1 MYAANRAKKA
11 GLKVFT
17 PADVDRVPAVI
28 DFIQPSLKNLG
39 EYTVW
44 EHFIQGGFPWLKPRL

>member
-28 DFIQPSLKNLG
+28 DFIQPSLKNLVSILCG
-39 EYTVW
+39 NILFRGAF
-44 EHFIQGGFPWLKPRL
+44 HG